1 MKKEN
6 RALKYALNILNK
18 KDYTIKEMTDKL
30 RLKEFDEKS
39 INETMQYLK
48 DNNFLNDERF
58 VENFVYFRLKNGYG
72 KKRIEYELKKKGIN
86 EGLIDKYVKTADET
100 EAAKFAFEAK
110 AGHIKNDKNRKSK
123 LFAFLARRGF
133 DYEIINILLNKEVEG

>member
-123 LFAFLARRGF
+123 LFTFLARRGF

>member
-1 MKKEN
+1 MNKEN

-18 KDYTIKEMTDKL
+18 KDYTHKEMIDKL
-30 RLKEFDEKS
+30 RLKDFDEQS
-39 INETMQYLK
+39 IKETMRYLL
-48 DNNFLNDERF
+48 DNNFLNDDRF

-86 EGLIDKYVKTADET
+86 EELIDKYVKTADET
-100 EAAKFAFEAK
+100 EAAKSAFKAK
-110 AGHIKNDKNRKSK
+110 AEHIKNDKNRRSK

-133 DYEIINILLNKEVEG
+133 DYETINRLLNKEVEG